1 MGHCQRL
8 FAKIRSL
15 RDANRRDL
23 TLASLEAGIVDDSLV
38 ESSMPVA
45 LNRQISRVP
54 LIENMSNDRCTFI
67 LTMHLKHF

>member
-15 RDANRRDL
+15 SDANRRDL

-54 LIENMSNDRCTFI
+54 LIENMSNDRHVYSF
-67 LTMHLKHF
+67 